1 MQNFLCD
8 TLCIEIEGEAM
19 ALFGLASDDS
29 ERQLLTP
36 EEMLQRKIRTNSIY
50 DDYCRFRNLAD
61 TLVTKWFKDVP
72 CEIVR
77 SSTSSGGQISAPQS
91 EEGISVR
98 IFVPGFSTYRK
109 MNKFDA
115 EVGLIGTA
123 AHERYHVYQFQKL
136 FNGPATPRAELQL
149 YSYLATTSNTKIY
162 HGYRRGHP
170 MENYYHNPFEVAAEI
185 SAVNVTEK
193 VLKELHPTFGE
204 KRIHRMILDDV
215 NLQLQ
220 REDKDA
226 FFKPQKG
233 DKFKSW
239 DELKRAMQVAEHQS
253 ARLPLNF
260 SKKKCALAE
269 PITDFLSEHGHEIYA
284 YTLEHEKSGRRMYKQ
299 LASIVVEERPEL
311 IQHYSLLAS
320 CPLSIENS
328 FMGSPAYK
336 EYMDR
341 HIENYPYVSLDFD
354 FGENG
359 VSPSSD
365 LGSVSLW

>member
-8 TLCIEIEGEAM
+8 TLYTETEGEAM

-36 EEMLQRKIRTNSIY
+36 EERQQRKIRTNSIY

-149 YSYLATTSNTKIY
+149 YSYLATTSNGKIY
-162 HGYRRGHP
+162 HGYRKNHP

-193 VLKELHPTFGE
+193 VLKVLHPTFGE
-204 KRIHRMILDDV
+204 KRIHRMILDDA
-215 NLQLQ
+215 NAQLQ
-220 REDKDA
+220 RGDGDT
-226 FFKPQKG
+226 FFKPERG
-233 DKFKSW
+233 HRFKSW
-239 DELKRAMQVAEHQS
+239 EEFRRSMRAAEWKAAHE
-253 ARLPLNF
+253 PLNF

-269 PITDFLSEHGHEIYA
+269 PVTDFLSEGGHEIYA

-299 LASIVVEERPEL
+299 LASIVVEEQPEL
-311 IQHYSLLAS
+311 IQYYSLLAS

-336 EYMDR
+336 EYMDK
-341 HIENYPYVSLDFD
+341 HIENYPYLSLDFD
-354 FGENG
+354 FGSGGSG
-359 VSPSSD
+359 VSPE